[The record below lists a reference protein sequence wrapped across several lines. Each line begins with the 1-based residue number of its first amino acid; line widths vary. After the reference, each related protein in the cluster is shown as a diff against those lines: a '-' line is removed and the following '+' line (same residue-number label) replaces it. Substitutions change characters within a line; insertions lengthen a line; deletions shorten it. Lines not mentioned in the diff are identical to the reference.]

1 MKIRFLGLVA
11 HITLEPGQQTERQL
25 AALVAAA
32 GHKATL
38 SCRTSSV
45 VHAPN
50 GFGTVSGSTTCF
62 PLMGRVRMPDLGS
75 GRLSVRDIA
84 DVPSLGIVTTGHSL
98 SAELEKAQPNPA
110 VFQSVLRLPPGGKLG
125 AEDYFKYEVDF
136 NGTRHGALARTVLFL
151 VSTPLDVRIE
161 IGGPVYNGGP
171 ATITLKN
178 DAILTIANVCEE
190 TTGNHFQNYKRVFD
204 PAAPIVYDPDDSAQR
219 LCTFSTPQD
228 PLPACA
234 TESTLQVDC
243 SNSGYP

>member
-1 MKIRFLGLVA
+1 MKIRFVGLVA
-11 HITLEPGQQTERQL
+11 HITLESGQQTERQL

-32 GHKATL
+32 DHKSTL
-38 SCRTSSV
+38 SCRTSAV
-45 VHAPN
+45 VFAPN

-62 PLMGRVRMPDLGS
+62 PLRGRVRMPDLGS

-84 DVPSLGIVTTGHSL
+84 ELPHLSTVTTGKTL
-98 SAELEKAQPNPA
+98 SAELEKSQPNPA
-110 VFQSVLRLPPGGKLG
+110 VFQAVLRLPPGGKLG

-136 NGTRHGALARTVLFL
+136 DGKRHGALARTVLFL
-151 VSTPLDVRIE
+151 VSTALDVKIE

-171 ATITLKN
+171 ATIILKN
-178 DAILTIANVCEE
+178 DAVVTIANVCDE
-190 TTGNHFQNYKRVFD
+190 TTGHHFQNYKRVFD
-204 PAAPIVYDPDDSAQR
+204 PPAPIVHDPDDSAQR

-243 SNSGYP
+243 SNSAYP